1 MKNQLIIFI
10 VVIAGI
16 ACNSIKKDK
25 NWKKTEESQT
35 YISDKGE
42 CAFTTLSFENDS
54 AGRYYCQATKFI
66 KSGKYKEALFSA
78 NIAKKM
84 EPNNKMLLKD
94 IALLH
99 TIMNQYDSAKYYL
112 NMALKIDN
120 EYSLA
125 FNQLSAVYLKQDSI
139 QKALSASNKAISLRP
154 NYNPFI
160 VNKILA
166 LEKLN
171 QTDSCCLY
179 LKKLKENDT
188 HGSYGRFKKRFAK
201 LDCK

>member
-78 NIAKKM
+78 NIAKKWSQII
-84 EPNNKMLLKD
+84 KC
-94 IALLH
+94 
-99 TIMNQYDSAKYYL
+99 
-112 NMALKIDN
+112 
-120 EYSLA
+120 
-125 FNQLSAVYLKQDSI
+125 YLKT
-139 QKALSASNKAISLRP
+139 L
-154 NYNPFI
+154 
-160 VNKILA
+160 
-166 LEKLN
+166 
-171 QTDSCCLY
+171 LY
-179 LKKLKENDT
+179 YT
-188 HGSYGRFKKRFAK
+188 R
-201 LDCK
+201 